1 MSRQW
6 CLSIAQNEERN
17 ATCATDE
24 VESLK
29 DQEGLEEGIRK
40 LRNREGRAEGGGE
53 RELRGRVIEGRERVA
68 LNRTHLND
76 KETNLRRGLGQR
88 SIWKSELRQV
98 I

>member
-1 MSRQW
+1 
-6 CLSIAQNEERN
+6 
-17 ATCATDE
+17 
-24 VESLK
+24 
-29 DQEGLEEGIRK
+29 
-40 LRNREGRAEGGGE
+40 
-53 RELRGRVIEGRERVA
+53 VIEGRERVA